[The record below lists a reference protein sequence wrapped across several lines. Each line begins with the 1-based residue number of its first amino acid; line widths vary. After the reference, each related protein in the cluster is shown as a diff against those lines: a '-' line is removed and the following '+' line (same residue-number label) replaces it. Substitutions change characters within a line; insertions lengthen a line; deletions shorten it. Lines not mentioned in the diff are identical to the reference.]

1 MGKVIS
7 LLTLVILS
15 TLIILS
21 ILKGKIGGKMIKVIK
36 VLNILM
42 AGSLSTLP
50 LSMARLALNRTL

>member
-21 ILKGKIGGKMIKVIK
+21 ALGSKIGGKMIKMIK

-50 LSMARLALNRTL
+50 LSKARLRVGRTL